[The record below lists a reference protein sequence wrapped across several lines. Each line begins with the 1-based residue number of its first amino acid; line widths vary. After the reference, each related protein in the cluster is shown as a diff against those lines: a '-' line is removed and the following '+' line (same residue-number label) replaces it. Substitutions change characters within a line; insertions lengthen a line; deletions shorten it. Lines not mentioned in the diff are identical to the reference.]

1 MVKLTFDFDLN
12 KIALS
17 HVRFSKFK
25 VEAINKMYNL
35 IVIVNLVLV
44 ILHDKSGNIETLF
57 RYFDNNVIVKFKN

>member
-1 MVKLTFDFDLN
+1 MVNLTFDFDLN